1 MLQGAL
7 GDEETGML
15 FSAAYLRRSWRPLPA
30 VSVDGIESNVKGNEL
45 ELGDEFGHAPR
56 GNDLQGRV
64 AGRKGEL
71 EADLIVATL
80 C

>member
-15 FSAAYLRRSWRPLPA
+15 FSAAYLRRSWRPLSTL
-30 VSVDGIESNVKGNEL
+30 SVDLIKNDMEGNKL
-45 ELGDEFGHAPR
+45 ELGDELGHAP
-56 GNDLQGRV
+56 GGDDLQGRV

-71 EADLIVATL
+71 EADLVVAVQ